1 LKAVVQRVSSAAV
14 RVEGATVSEIGPG
27 LLVLLGVADGDGP
40 EEAERM
46 ARKLLRLRVFP
57 DDQGRMSED
66 LGEREILCVSQ
77 FTLCGDTSKGN
88 RPSFVE
94 AAAPGI
100 AEPLYLEVCERTGA
114 RRGVF
119 GADMEVA
126 LVGDGP
132 VTVLIEV

>member
-14 RVEGATVSEIGPG
+14 RVEGSTVSQIGPG
-27 LLVLLGVADGDGP
+27 LLVLLGVAEGDGR

-57 DDQGRMSED
+57 DDAGRMSED
-66 LGEREILCVSQ
+66 LGDREILCVSQ

-88 RPSFVE
+88 RPSFVS
-94 AAAPGI
+94 AAPPEV
-100 AEPLYLEVCERTGA
+100 AEPLYLEVCELTGA

-119 GADMEVA
+119 GADMEVRMA
-126 LVGDGP
+126 GDGP
-132 VTVLIEV
+132 VTVLIDV

>member
-1 LKAVVQRVSSAAV
+1 MKAVVQRVSSAAV
-14 RVEGATVSEIGPG
+14 RVEGSTVSEIGPG
-27 LLVLLGVADGDGP
+27 LLVLLGVAADDGRG
-40 EEAERM
+40 EAGRM

-57 DDQGRMSED
+57 DAEGKMSED

-88 RPSFVE
+88 RPSFIS
-94 AAAPGI
+94 AAAPEV
-100 AEPLYLEVCERTGA
+100 AEPLYLEVCELTGA

-126 LVGDGP
+126 MVGDGP

>member
-1 LKAVVQRVSSAAV
+1 LKAVVQRVGSAAV
-14 RVEGATVSEIGPG
+14 RVGGSTVSEIGPG
-27 LLVLLGVADGDGP
+27 LLVLLGVERGDGP
-40 EEAERM
+40 GEAGRM

-57 DDQGRMSED
+57 DAEGRMSED

-88 RPSFVE
+88 RPGFAG
-94 AAAPGI
+94 AASPEV
-100 AEPLYLEVCERTGA
+100 AEPLYEDVCERTGA

-126 LVGDGP
+126 MLGDGP